1 MQKRCTSQLKFPRY
15 RNCYLNF
22 CDNQGNKA
30 MEYAKRNAK
39 GLSEKMFGR
48 LHQNEKSEI
57 KIKVFNCATTNPN
70 VG

>member
-1 MQKRCTSQLKFPRY
+1 
-15 RNCYLNF
+15 
-22 CDNQGNKA
+22 

-57 KIKVFNCATTNPN
+57 KIKKFSIVQLETPMLDKAMKSSTVCEVKSGN
-70 VG
+70 VK